1 MRGAEHMA
9 VHSAQSLLT
18 SIHGFQHKLK
28 PSSVLGLLSHPKLF
42 QSQETLIGNSGWEA
56 EKCHLLLEFSE
67 KSVILLELRD
77 NDCYA
82 ENASFKCA
90 GSWALDVAICRGGIR
105 RRGEG
110 WGFACRLIKQRG
122 LLVALRNLRAIH
134 DPGLELAALLL

>member
-1 MRGAEHMA
+1 MA

-67 KSVILLELRD
+67 KSVILLERRD

-82 ENASFKCA
+82 ENCYA
-90 GSWALDVAICRGGIR
+90 GSWALDVAIGRGGIR

-122 LLVALRNLRAIH
+122 LLVGLRNLQAIH